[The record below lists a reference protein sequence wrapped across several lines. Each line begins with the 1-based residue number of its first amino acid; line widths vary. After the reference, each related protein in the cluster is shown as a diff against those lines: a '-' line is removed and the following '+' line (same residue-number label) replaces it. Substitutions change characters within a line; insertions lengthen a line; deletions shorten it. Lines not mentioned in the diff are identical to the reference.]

1 MHEVT
6 GPALLVWLETSG
18 FAQAMRQWLWLYP
31 IVEIIHIV
39 GIVLLVGAAAMFD
52 LRVLGISRAIPVT
65 RLARHLLPWSVAGL
79 GVMVVS
85 GFMMFTAHA
94 TEFWYNPAFV
104 VKMSLIV
111 FAGLNALNFHRGVF
125 ATVPAWDM
133 HAVAPRAARAAAA
146 GSLLLWVGVIAC
158 GRLLAYL

>member
-1 MHEVT
+1 MHEPA
-6 GPALLVWLETSG
+6 GPALLVWLETTG

-31 IVEIIHIV
+31 IVEIVHIA
-39 GIVLLVGAAAMFD
+39 GIVLLVGSVAMFD
-52 LRVLGISRAIPVT
+52 LRVLGVSPGLPVS

-79 GVMVVS
+79 GTVVVT

-111 FAGLNALNFHRGVF
+111 FAGLNAAAFHRGVYR
-125 ATVPAWDM
+125 TVAGWDVNAPA
-133 HAVAPRAARAAAA
+133 PPPARASAAA
-146 GSLLLWVGVIAC
+146 SLVLWLGVISG
-158 GRLLAYL
+158 GRLIAYL